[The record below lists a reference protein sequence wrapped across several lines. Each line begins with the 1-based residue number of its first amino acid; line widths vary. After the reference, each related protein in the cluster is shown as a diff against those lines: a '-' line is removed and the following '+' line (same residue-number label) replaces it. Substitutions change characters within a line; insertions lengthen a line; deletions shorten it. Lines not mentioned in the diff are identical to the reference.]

1 MTEDAGM
8 TTGGEKG
15 RGKGGWILALGLN
28 SGFGQKARPEG

>member
-15 RGKGGWILALGLN
+15 RGKGGWILALGL
-28 SGFGQKARPEG
+28 KPVTE